1 MIVKQKNISE
11 LPPQNSFELTESTT
25 ILKHGL
31 LSNPIDRF
39 IGFPETSYRMCLGK
53 TALYEL
59 IKRGELKPIKLGRKT
74 VFLESEIIGWVNNK
88 VAARNEVLK

>member
-1 MIVKQKNISE
+1 
-11 LPPQNSFELTESTT
+11 
-25 ILKHGL
+25 
-31 LSNPIDRF
+31 
-39 IGFPETSYRMCLGK
+39 MCLGK